1 MALSSEMNAHVS
13 AGERAKET
21 REKPEP
27 RRLLWRFLFSI
38 GLIVATLGLAT
49 VVARWTERLGGT
61 R

>member
-1 MALSSEMNAHVS
+1 MALSSEMNADVS

-21 REKPEP
+21 REKPEQ

-61 R
+61 W